1 MTTQL
6 IRAYETIDQ
15 TTLEDFYMAVA
26 KSIEKSLI
34 QAGATPGTDYTFL
47 DLYKLAQPFVLE
59 TFKKEGALSVPASW
73 A

>member
-6 IRAYETIDQ
+6 IRSYETIDQ
-15 TTLEDFYMAVA
+15 TTLEDFYMAIA
-26 KSIEKSLI
+26 QSIEKSLI

-59 TFKKEGALSVPASW
+59 KFKKEGALSVPASW
-73 A
+73 